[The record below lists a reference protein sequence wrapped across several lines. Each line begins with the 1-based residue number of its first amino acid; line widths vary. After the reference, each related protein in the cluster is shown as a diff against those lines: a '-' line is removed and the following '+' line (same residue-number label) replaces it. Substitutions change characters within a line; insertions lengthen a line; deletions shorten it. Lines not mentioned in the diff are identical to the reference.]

1 MNVLNARLLGSAIG
15 ALITATAI
23 IPPEAIAPASVELV
37 EPVEPVEPLSNN
49 GSTQIEIIPG
59 NGFYWLRGYSYVAG
73 QPPQIPPVPVGA
85 MGVVYDATGRC
96 IGRFEQRQFVFLDA
110 DSVQC
115 VGIPPAP
122 PVVYQ
127 TQTAQGGQG

>member
-1 MNVLNARLLGSAIG
+1 MNALNVRLLGSAIG
-15 ALITATAI
+15 ALITAAAI
-23 IPPEAIAPASVELV
+23 IPPEAIAPASVE
-37 EPVEPVEPLSNN
+37 PVEPLSNN
-49 GSTQIEIIPG
+49 GSTQVEIIPG
-59 NGFYWLRGYSYVAG
+59 NGFYWLRGYSYAAG

-96 IGRFEQRQFVFLDA
+96 IGRFEQQQFVFLDA